1 MPKIIQLD
9 RHVADLIAAGEVV
22 ERPASAVKE
31 LVENSIDAGAK
42 NITIELQNGGMTF
55 LRITDDGCG
64 MEPVDAR
71 TAFLRH
77 ATSKIRKKEDLAC
90 IGTLGFRG
98 EALAAI
104 SSVSKID
111 LLTRAQGAENGVR
124 LHLEAGQ
131 VLSEEPAGC
140 PYGTTIL
147 VRELFYNTPARMKF
161 MKSDAA
167 ESSAVFSVVQ
177 QQALAHPEISFRFLK
192 DGQEQLH
199 TDGQGDRMA
208 AIYAIYGRELANNML
223 PVDGSWEK
231 LRVRGFV
238 TKPTA
243 TRGNR
248 AWQSFFV
255 NNRYIKSRLLSAA
268 LEEAYRNQIMVG
280 RFPACV
286 LEIDMPVQAVDVNVH
301 PAKTEVKFLSEREVF
316 DAVHYAVLSTLS
328 IAVVDEE
335 ALPAAGRPEWKTP
348 EKKQE
353 AAPQPQSQPK
363 AVQPPKPG
371 FYQTMQAS
379 EYRRQAA
386 QQPVQKPAQPV
397 LASPVQLPHSEPV
410 PAQQSFPLPKPEAK
424 PEVRPEP
431 KPEPKIEVRPEPKP
445 EPVKEPEAQQAL
457 SVPEEPFRIIGEALH
472 TYVIVEQGEAVLFLD
487 KHAAHERI
495 RFEALKKEDHPIM
508 AQLLLAPVSAE
519 LSREEAAAVL
529 ENRALLE
536 RCGFE
541 TEDFGGGDVLIRQ
554 IPSDVDVE
562 DAKALLQELAGDLLA
577 GKTLDPDS
585 LRDNLLHTIA
595 CKSAIK
601 AGWQTSDE
609 ELRRL
614 VQEVLSRDDIKY
626 CPHGRPVCV
635 TLTKRQLEKQ
645 FKRV

>member
-1 MPKIIQLD
+1 
-9 RHVADLIAAGEVV
+9 
-22 ERPASAVKE
+22 
-31 LVENSIDAGAK
+31 
-42 NITIELQNGGMTF
+42 
-55 LRITDDGCG
+55 
-64 MEPVDAR
+64 
-71 TAFLRH
+71 
-77 ATSKIRKKEDLAC
+77 
-90 IGTLGFRG
+90 
-98 EALAAI
+98 
-104 SSVSKID
+104 
-111 LLTRAQGAENGVR
+111 
-124 LHLEAGQ
+124 
-131 VLSEEPAGC
+131 
-140 PYGTTIL
+140 
-147 VRELFYNTPARMKF
+147 
-161 MKSDAA
+161 
-167 ESSAVFSVVQ
+167 
-177 QQALAHPEISFRFLK
+177 
-192 DGQEQLH
+192 
-199 TDGQGDRMA
+199 
-208 AIYAIYGRELANNML
+208 
-223 PVDGSWEK
+223 
-231 LRVRGFV
+231 
-238 TKPTA
+238 
-243 TRGNR
+243 
-248 AWQSFFV
+248 
-255 NNRYIKSRLLSAA
+255 
-268 LEEAYRNQIMVG
+268 
-280 RFPACV
+280 
-286 LEIDMPVQAVDVNVH
+286 
-301 PAKTEVKFLSEREVF
+301 
-316 DAVHYAVLSTLS
+316 
-328 IAVVDEE
+328 
-335 ALPAAGRPEWKTP
+335 
-348 EKKQE
+348 
-353 AAPQPQSQPK
+353 
-363 AVQPPKPG
+363 
-371 FYQTMQAS
+371 MQAS